1 MKTVNEVRNSYTYYL
16 EPKLRQIYGMSVM
29 KKVSIDMMKRNIYNY
44 IYNATAYYTDDC
56 GKRVPTKKAEFLNK
70 INNMESKK
78 EIYWY
83 CRNSVNKARGAIVI
97 HK

>member
-83 CRNSVNKARGAIVI
+83 CRNSANKARKTLVT